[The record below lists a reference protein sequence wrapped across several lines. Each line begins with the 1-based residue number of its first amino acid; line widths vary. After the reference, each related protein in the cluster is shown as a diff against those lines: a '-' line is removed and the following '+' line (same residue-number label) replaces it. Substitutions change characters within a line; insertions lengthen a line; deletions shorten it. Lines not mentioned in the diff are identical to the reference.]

1 MSTSEYREPTNDELW
16 PQAPNL
22 PPASGAA
29 VPGQAMVPHQAAP
42 VPAPVPANPTTD
54 RTSFVLALV
63 SLVDDREQFF
73 AGASGL
79 PDELLACRSTPLS
92 HSFCKHVVATKSVLR
107 IPDTRRHAVVH
118 DNPAVEEFGIIAYLG
133 VPVTTSEGHTLGSLA
148 AIRVKSR
155 KRSLTL

>member
-42 VPAPVPANPTTD
+42 VPVPVPANPTTD

-63 SLVDDREQFF
+63 SLVVGIPIS
-73 AGASGL
+73 AISSSISGL
-79 PDELLACRSTPLS
+79 PGLLIAWIGIVLVN
-92 HSFCKHVVATKSVLR
+92 VVYAWG
-107 IPDTRRHAVVH
+107 RR
-118 DNPAVEEFGIIAYLG
+118 
-133 VPVTTSEGHTLGSLA
+133 
-148 AIRVKSR
+148 R
-155 KRSLTL
+155 